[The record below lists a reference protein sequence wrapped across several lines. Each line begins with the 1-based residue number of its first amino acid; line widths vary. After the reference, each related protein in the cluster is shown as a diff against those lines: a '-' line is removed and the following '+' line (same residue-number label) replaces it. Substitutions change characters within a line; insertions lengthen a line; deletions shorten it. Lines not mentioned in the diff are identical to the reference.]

1 MKSNKNFRKF
11 LPVSFLTVFLLCL
24 VFYWWQNQYGV
35 VGGEISLAKALWLAT
50 ALVSMFLIPAWLWR
64 DVRLSSSERVRYGVF
79 FGGYVLRAA
88 IEMPL
93 LLFTHEWRCWHGIAH
108 NATMLTLLWLMRRGK
123 NDAKFDVLLT
133 LVLLAESLN
142 AWMFSEVG
150 SPQTGI
156 YFADASLAF
165 ARINT
170 ITWIE
175 LSILIPLLILWL
187 RSYVKLAN
195 PS

>member
-1 MKSNKNFRKF
+1 MNFRKI
-11 LPVSFLTVFLLCL
+11 LPISILTVFLLCL

-50 ALVSMFLIPAWLWR
+50 ALMSLFLIPAWLWR
-64 DVRLSSSERVRYGVF
+64 DVKLPSSERARYGVF
-79 FGGYVLRAA
+79 FVGYVLRAA

-93 LLFTHEWRCWHGIAH
+93 LLFTHEWRCWHGITH
-108 NATMLTLLWLMRRGK
+108 NATMLSLLWLMRRGR
-123 NDAKFDVLLT
+123 NDAKFEVLLT

-142 AWMFSEVG
+142 AWMFSGVG

-156 YFADASLAF
+156 YFADASVAF
-165 ARINT
+165 TRINM

-175 LSILIPLLILWL
+175 LFILIPLLLLWL
-187 RSYVKLAN
+187 RWYVKPVN